1 MRRRRLHALA
11 LVGLLAILPG
21 AARAWGPHPDITRAA
36 LETLPEADH
45 WKEVLGVE
53 FGQLTNYSWLP
64 DWQGLELGDYSAD
77 DYLLIRALPRYVL
90 HGSPQVNETWRP
102 FFLRALQGLR
112 TETPVNAARQMA
124 PIIHWIEDT
133 GAPPHA
139 AAIVGD
145 LHGPLENWVPA
156 GEIAI
161 PGYAPQLLGQDD
173 QPAVAGLTARLEGLV
188 AFSVERATRARP
200 LAAQGPAARPQVEP
214 IILESALECAR
225 VLADA
230 LHTLFTLAE
239 APQPPGAGLRG
250 AITTGLFHTGAPK
263 HMDKSARLL
272 LLDDAK
278 FRALGAA
285 PACLAPALTD
295 FGTNAYAVTP
305 QPADGAWHGSYEFR
319 NLPPGVYRVWAYR
332 PGSLPRV
339 SAPVA
344 LVAGQTVTT
353 DIVLA
358 PDDPPGNI
366 IRNPHGDIAVFNP
379 QPDRWTCYENT
390 RWVSRSIPVQPG
402 LTYRVGA
409 VLKDPQAKVTLVTVK
424 VQPPNV
430 DQTLASVP
438 GGRAVQEIRVTA
450 TDQDWAMALH
460 VVTTKPLP
468 EAIERVWVAPAP

>member
-1 MRRRRLHALA
+1 M
-11 LVGLLAILPG
+11 GLLAIVPG
-21 AARAWGPHPDITRAA
+21 SARAWGPHPDITRAA
-36 LETLPEADH
+36 LQALPEADH
-45 WKEVLGVE
+45 WKQVLGGE

-77 DYLLIRALPRYVL
+77 DYLLIRAVPRYVL
-90 HGSPQVNETWRP
+90 HGDPQVRETWRP
-102 FFLRALQGLR
+102 FFLRALQALR
-112 TETPVNAARQMA
+112 TETPPNAARQMG

-139 AAIVGD
+139 ATIVGD

-156 GEIAI
+156 SEIAI
-161 PGYAPQLLGQDD
+161 PGYAPQLLGPDD
-173 QPAVAGLTARLEGLV
+173 GAAVAGLTARLEGLV
-188 AFSVERATRARP
+188 AFSLEGAKRAKP
-200 LAAQGPAARPQVEP
+200 LAEQGEAARAQVEP
-214 IILESALECAR
+214 ILLESALECAR

-250 AITTGLFHTGAPK
+250 GVTAGPFHPGAPK

-272 LLDDAK
+272 LLDDAR
-278 FRALGAA
+278 FRNLGAA

-305 QPADGAWHGSYEFR
+305 QPASGSWQGSYEFR

-332 PGSLPRV
+332 PGSMPRV
-339 SAPVA
+339 SAPVT
-344 LVAGQTVTT
+344 LVAGQTTAA
-353 DIVLA
+353 DIVLP

-366 IRNPHGDIAVFNP
+366 IRNPHGDIAVLSP

-409 VLKDPQAKVTLVTVK
+409 VLKDPQAKVTLTTVK
-424 VQPPNV
+424 VKPPNPQ
-430 DQTLASVP
+430 QTLASVP
-438 GGRAVQEIRVTA
+438 GSQAVQELRIAA
-450 TDQDWAMALH
+450 TDEDWTMA
-460 VVTTKPLP
+460 VQVETTKPLS
-468 EAIERVWVAPAP
+468 EAIDRVWVAPVP